1 MKPLRNLF
9 ITVLEN
15 FPGSQ
20 VKGKHDAS
28 VVQHVR
34 LWPWAPSRPKAIDG
48 AKIRMF
54 SGTANTFCPKNQKKA
69 EWPDRRGWAI
79 PENTNESNS
88 PPRAGRIS
96 HELSITK
103 SVFVFSLR
111 FKLWKNCSHIF
122 SLYIFTIKTT
132 RIILPYLL
140 YLHGK

>member
-1 MKPLRNLF
+1 M
-9 ITVLEN
+9 LEN

-20 VKGKHDAS
+20 VKRKHDAS
-28 VVQHVR
+28 VVQYVR

-48 AKIRMF
+48 AKIRIF
-54 SGTANTFCPKNQKKA
+54 SVITTAFCPKNQKKKRNGRTVA
-69 EWPDRRGWAI
+69 VGPFL
-79 PENTNESNS
+79 ENTNESNS
-88 PPRAGRIS
+88 PPRAGRVS

-132 RIILPYLL
+132 RIILLYLL